1 VPSMTEIK
9 SCYLSKLQRLLR
21 LRMPRVGSREDLK
34 RLKYIRLSSYQIAF
48 FSISF
53 YDLWKYWCQRADEGL
68 GTLSL
73 RCIQEPLV
81 VRNRDGRHPRGP
93 PGGALLLC
101 VCSTVGVSRS
111 MESDS
116 LSVVSVYPR

>member
-1 VPSMTEIK
+1 MPSMTEIK

-53 YDLWKYWCQRADEGL
+53 YDLWKYWCQRADKRL
-68 GTLSL
+68 GD
-73 RCIQEPLV
+73 PL
-81 VRNRDGRHPRGP
+81 PK
-93 PGGALLLC
+93 
-101 VCSTVGVSRS
+101 
-111 MESDS
+111 
-116 LSVVSVYPR
+116 VYPGAFSGQKQGWKTPKRTSWWCTASVCV